1 MIVGSV
7 DKTGRRA
14 MKALWIVTGMFL
26 LAGCATP
33 LPRSLRAPHITPV
46 SVAAAR
52 AHIAPMGV
60 RVRWGGVISKVTNDP
75 HATWVQVISRPL
87 RHDGRPRRARFSD
100 GRFLARVPG
109 FLDPDIYAVGR
120 KITVVG
126 VFSGYKK
133 SLIGSY
139 RYNFPMVR
147 TFAVHLWRI
156 RPHYY
161 TQYYYA
167 DPWYYPY
174 PWPWG
179 WGVGL
184 GPGFGP

>member
-1 MIVGSV
+1 M
-7 DKTGRRA
+7 KT
-14 MKALWIVTGMFL
+14 LWVLAGILL

-33 LPRSLRAPHITPV
+33 IPRALRAPHISSV

-52 AHIAPMGV
+52 AHIAPLGA
-60 RVRWGGVISKVTNDP
+60 RVRWGGVISKVMNSP
-75 HATWVQVISRPL
+75 HATWIQVISRPL
-87 RHDGRPRRARFSD
+87 RHDGRPRRARFSG

-126 VFSGYKK
+126 VFSGYEKNP
-133 SLIGSY
+133 IGSY
-139 RYNFPMVR
+139 LYDFPVVH
-147 TFAVHLWRI
+147 TLAVHLWRP

-161 TQYYYA
+161 YPRYYYA
-167 DPWYYPY
+167 N

-179 WGVGL
+179 WGIGVGPDFDWGWHEDDD
-184 GPGFGP
+184 GPGFWP